1 MYSLMVFLGLVA
13 YIVTLLAVVKV
24 EKIGRYTANRMIFLS
39 VIGFAVLGISA
50 FILNSVFHTIE
61 TGYIIIGGITW
72 LGGVIGA
79 VPFMIFAFHKF
90 VPKAKGNALN
100 YFSLFIP
107 GLVIGHAFGR
117 MGCFFAGCCYGG
129 VTDSIF
135 GVVFPEGSLAAEQ
148 YPSGDGT
155 SLPVWPTQLFEACF
169 EFALFLVMMIFRKK
183 LKKYN
188 IEIYCIAYGIFRFLI
203 EFLRGDDRGATGMA
217 LTPSQI
223 MSIILLIGAVCLILF
238 RNGVILKKLNAK
250 CAVWREEAAA
260 YDDTAPAPSRADG
273 TAVAAVAPAEALKQ
287 LHELFEQG
295 IITREEYEVKKKDLL
310 NRM

>member
-1 MYSLMVFLGLVA
+1 MVFLGLVA
-13 YIVTLLAVVKV
+13 YIVNLLAVVKV

-39 VIGFAVLGISA
+39 VIGFAVLGVSA

-61 TGYIIIGGITW
+61 TGYITIGGITW

-90 VPKAKGNALN
+90 APKAKGNALN

-238 RNGVILKKLNAK
+238 RNGVIFKKLNAK

-260 YDDTAPAPSRADG
+260 YNDTVPAPSRADG
-273 TAVAAVAPAEALKQ
+273 AAVAAVAPAEALKQ

-295 IITREEYEVKKKDLL
+295 IITREEYEAKKKDLL